1 MKVKKHT
8 NMPKKIKVW
17 YTLDATA
24 ENGKRKF
31 FATLNHWGIIEQ
43 VKAYTFWQDFE
54 KDNFNEEIVS
64 KCATKVDDA
73 FRRAIDI
80 KENLLRS
87 LDQDN
92 SINEDILQN
101 TLRFV
106 KSQLK
111 DLQNDHFQI
120 QNNFKDIIADIILK
134 QME

>member
-43 VKAYTFWQDFE
+43 VNTYTFWQDFE

-73 FRRAIDI
+73 FRRAIDV
-80 KENLLRS
+80 KENLIRS
-87 LDQDN
+87 LERDN

>member
-24 ENGKRKF
+24 ENEKRKF

-43 VKAYTFWQDFE
+43 VNAYTFWQDFE

-73 FRRAIDI
+73 FRRAIDV
-80 KENLLRS
+80 KENLIRS
-87 LDQDN
+87 LELDN

>member
-24 ENGKRKF
+24 ENEKRKF

-73 FRRAIDI
+73 FRRAIDV
-80 KENLLRS
+80 KENLIRS
-87 LDQDN
+87 LELDN